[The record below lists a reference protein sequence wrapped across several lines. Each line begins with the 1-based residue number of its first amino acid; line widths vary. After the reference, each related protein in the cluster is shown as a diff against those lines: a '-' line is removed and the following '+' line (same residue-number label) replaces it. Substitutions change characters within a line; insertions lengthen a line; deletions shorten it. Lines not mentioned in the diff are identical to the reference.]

1 MLNSPWGRSATSW
14 LESPRYADQSPLY
27 RRCRRAAGR
36 FAVSQALPYLVKQHD
51 LHCVITNAENIAG
64 GSGLTP
70 QLYDKLRRYGVD
82 LVTMGDHIYR
92 RQEII
97 PLLEKSDRIVRPAN
111 LAPAAVG
118 RTVAIYETRPGP
130 KVAVVSLLGRLF
142 MKTMS
147 DCPFRAA
154 DQVLSQLPRDVKIVV
169 VDMHA
174 EATSEKIAMGWH
186 LDGRVSVVFGTH
198 THVATADECI
208 LPHGTAYNHRR
219 GHDRP
224 VRLGARSAQRPRRA
238 HHDHQPALPLRRG
251 HRRSAS
257 LRRAGQC
264 RFRQRAGHAHR
275 AGMRRSR
282 QWPAQRARHGARLMA
297 GPRPIFDPDRMKGGA
312 ATPALPKTL
321 TPSQLNAFVKR
332 VLGDHLPGTIHLV
345 GEISN
350 LARPASGHVY
360 LTLKDERS
368 EVRCVMWRSAAQTL
382 KFQLNDGQEVIAT
395 GFVDVYEPRGQLQF
409 YAQKIEPRGVGS
421 LELAFRQLRDR
432 LAKEGLF
439 EPGHKKP
446 IPRFPRRLAI
456 VTSATGAALHDI
468 LQTLRRRYPCVD
480 VLIDSVRVQG
490 EGAAKEIA
498 AAVNRLNRHS
508 KALGEIDVLIVGRGG
523 GSLEDLWAFN
533 EEVVARAI

>member
-1 MLNSPWGRSATSW
+1 MQINLLCIGDVVGR
-14 LESPRYADQSPLY
+14 P
-27 RRCRRAAGR
+27 GR

-208 LPHGTAYNHRR
+208 LPHGTAYITDVGMTGPYDSVLGRR
-219 GHDRP
+219 KDRV
-224 VRLGARSAQRPRRA
+224 VRTMITNLPSPFDVATDDPRLCGVLVSV
-238 HHDHQPALPLRRG
+238 D
-251 HRRSAS
+251 SAS
-257 LRRAGQC
+257 GRATHIERVC
-264 RFRQRAGHAHR
+264 V
-275 AGMRRSR
+275 
-282 QWPAQRARHGARLMA
+282 
-297 GPRPIFDPDRMKGGA
+297 DR
-312 ATPALPKTL
+312 
-321 TPSQLNAFVKR
+321 
-332 VLGDHLPGTIHLV
+332 
-345 GEISN
+345 
-350 LARPASGHVY
+350 ASG
-360 LTLKDERS
+360 LLS
-368 EVRCVMWRSAAQTL
+368 EPDT
-382 KFQLNDGQEVIAT
+382 
-395 GFVDVYEPRGQLQF
+395 EP
-409 YAQKIEPRGVGS
+409 
-421 LELAFRQLRDR
+421 D
-432 LAKEGLF
+432 
-439 EPGHKKP
+439 
-446 IPRFPRRLAI
+446 
-456 VTSATGAALHDI
+456 
-468 LQTLRRRYPCVD
+468 
-480 VLIDSVRVQG
+480 
-490 EGAAKEIA
+490 
-498 AAVNRLNRHS
+498 
-508 KALGEIDVLIVGRGG
+508 
-523 GSLEDLWAFN
+523 
-533 EEVVARAI
+533 